1 MPASSKHAESLSAY
15 LRLLSAERGL
25 SPRTREAYGFHVRVF
40 LDFLDAQGV
49 TDLAAVDRAIVRRYM
64 ASLAERQLDKAG
76 VALRLSSVRSFFRY
90 LAQRELV
97 PRRGLWSKR
106 SKEAKSL
113 SPKLDLRLPSFLTTQ
128 EMASMLAAP
137 DVTDVFGARDRAI
150 LELIYAAG
158 LRVSEVAGLDTRHL
172 DLESKEVRV
181 WGKGAKERIVLMGRP
196 AQEAIR
202 RYLREFRPE
211 LLIDRPKTDALFL
224 NRYGRRLTQRSVQNI
239 VKEYALQAGLDAERV
254 HTHTLRHSFATH
266 LLDGG
271 ADLRVV
277 QELLGHSSPSTTQI
291 YTHITQARAK
301 TVYAAAHPMAKQSA
315 REAEA
320 WEPAMTMPVQQEE

>member
-1 MPASSKHAESLSAY
+1 MPVPSAYAEPLSAY
-15 LRLLSAERGL
+15 VRHLGAERGL
-25 SPRTREAYGFHVRVF
+25 SPRTLEAYEFHVRAF
-40 LDFLDAQGV
+40 LDFLSGLKIEDP
-49 TDLAAVDRAIVRRYM
+49 AAVDRSILRKYI
-64 ASLAERQLDKAG
+64 ASLAARNLDKAG
-76 VALRLSSVRSFFRY
+76 VALRISSVRSFFRF
-90 LAQRELV
+90 LAQQEIV

-113 SPKLDLRLPSFLTTQ
+113 SLKLDLRLPSFLTKQ
-128 EMASMLAAP
+128 EMTAMLGTP
-137 DVTDVFGARDRAI
+137 DATDMFGSRDKAM
-150 LELIYAAG
+150 LELIYAGG
-158 LRVSEVAGLDTRHL
+158 LRVSEVVGLDVKTL
-172 DLESKEVRV
+172 DLGNKEVRV

-196 AQEAIR
+196 AQEALE
-202 RYLREFRPE
+202 RYITEFRPK
-211 LLIDRPKTDALFL
+211 LLSGRPKVDALFL

-239 VKEYALQAGLDAERV
+239 VKEYALKAGLDVERV

-301 TVYAAAHPMAKQSA
+301 VVYEGAHPMAKQSA
-315 REAEA
+315 EKAKD
-320 WEPAMTMPVQQEE
+320 WEPVMMMPVQQEE